1 MLVFINFMMIFV
13 VMFDVIGVFL
23 VVIVRFEFCMGI
35 YFSFRSW
42 LYFVVYVLRFICVFV
57 ILILGNVFF
66 FFVMVIIRC
75 VKFINKYCV
84 KWFKSV

>member
-35 YFSFRSW
+35 I
-42 LYFVVYVLRFICVFV
+42 LVLGVGC
-57 ILILGNVFF
+57 ILLFMF
-66 FFVMVIIRC
+66 
-75 VKFINKYCV
+75 
-84 KWFKSV
+84 

>member
-42 LYFVVYVLRFICVFV
+42 FYFVVYVMRFICVFV
-57 ILILGNVFF
+57 IYILGNVFF
-66 FFVMVIIRC
+66 FLLWLLLGV
-75 VKFINKYCV
+75 
-84 KWFKSV
+84 